1 MPGEQS
7 RGNNQSGLKCPILV
21 RFHLESYVFQ
31 RFSLRNRL
39 KTLLIA
45 VSQKTKRFGI
55 VANAGSSNHAA
66 KSHQAAPANT
76 GQADA
81 QGRHK
86 EEGTGKRAIHFD
98 HQRIVERDIWKSRLQ
113 K

>member
-21 RFHLESYVFQ
+21 RFRLESYVFQ
-31 RFSLRNRL
+31 RFWLRNRL
-39 KTLLIA
+39 KTRLIA

-55 VANAGSSNHAA
+55 VGNAGSSNHTAEPD
-66 KSHQAAPANT
+66 HAAPANT

-81 QGRHK
+81 
-86 EEGTGKRAIHFD
+86 
-98 HQRIVERDIWKSRLQ
+98 
-113 K
+113 